1 MTTWRLK
8 NMLEKN
14 QGVNKEIKKGIKK
27 YLKTNNNENITLK
40 KIYGVLQKQFLEGS
54 S

>member
-1 MTTWRLK
+1 M
-8 NMLEKN
+8 
-14 QGVNKEIKKGIKK
+14 EIKKQIKKK
-27 YLKTNNNENITLK
+27 YLKQRTMKTQPN